1 MTPRSF
7 AIEMDQLQSA
17 PEAIANHL
25 LGHETLMVIQSV
37 EAPWDTGSVR
47 DCEGRINEGILCRS

>member
-1 MTPRSF
+1 
-7 AIEMDQLQSA
+7 MDQLQSA

-25 LGHETLMVIQSV
+25 LGLETLMVIQSV

-47 DCEGRINEGILCRS
+47 DYEGRINEGILCRS